1 MIYSNLN
8 SNPFVT
14 PPSSPYWNRVPRD
27 PGSHPTLRGWY
38 PPRGDLGRR
47 RLSGAAVTRVAR
59 LPSHRR
65 PLGGLGFGQ
74 TRLRRLLGDL
84 PTPGRNQNTSFARG
98 GSGSG
103 QDGGARRRTPS
114 TLSVPETESVQLGS
128 AASPNPSSV
137 RRRLLRKPLGSR
149 DLTQVGL
156 PALGPSIPSDD
167 LVHTF
172 TDISW
177 RADEGSRP

>member
-8 SNPFVT
+8 SNPFVKA
-14 PPSSPYWNRVPRD
+14 SEHEDKD
-27 PGSHPTLRGWY
+27 PK
-38 PPRGDLGRR
+38 
-47 RLSGAAVTRVAR
+47 AFTRKE
-59 LPSHRR
+59 
-65 PLGGLGFGQ
+65 GF
-74 TRLRRLLGDL
+74 LKI
-84 PTPGRNQNTSFARG
+84 P
-98 GSGSG
+98 
-103 QDGGARRRTPS
+103 RRRTPS

-167 LVHTF
+167 LVYTF